1 VSSIK
6 SWASIE
12 KKDGEN
18 RGRGDGETIKII
30 RRIGDRVIGRYI

>member
-18 RGRGDGETIKII
+18 GGRGDGETIKND
-30 RRIGDRVIGRYI
+30 GENGR